1 MSKFEKLNVDIRTG
15 HGTSA
20 ARRTRLQNK
29 VPGVVYHSGAEG
41 ILLSIDKIRLN
52 KALRTGQ
59 MIFEINVEDKNQFVL
74 VKEIQYHPVTDE
86 IMHIDFQKVKED
98 EKISLDVAVRS
109 IGDAQGVKLGGIL
122 VQMLNSVS
130 VKCKPSEIPE
140 FLEIDVTE
148 MEMNTNLFVKD
159 ITLPADIEMLTADDI
174 AVVSVQEPK
183 EEKEEAVEVAED
195 ETSDD
200 TSDDAPDG
208 EDSSDSEKPSGDAEN
223 KSEEQPSDE
232 AKDESGDNS

>member
-1 MSKFEKLNVDIRTG
+1 MSKFEKLNVEIRKE

-29 VPGVVYHSGAEG
+29 VPAVVYHSGIEA
-41 ILLSIDKIRLN
+41 IPLSVDKISLN

-59 MIFEINVEDKNQFVL
+59 MIFEVNVDNKDQFVL

-86 IMHIDFQKVKED
+86 IIHIDFQKVKED

-109 IGDAQGVKLGGIL
+109 SGEAQGVKLGGLL
-122 VQMLNSVS
+122 VQMLNSVTI
-130 VKCKPSEIPE
+130 KCKPAEIPE
-140 FLEIDVTE
+140 FLEIDVTD

-159 ITLPADIEMLTADDI
+159 ITLPTDVEMLTAEDI

-183 EEKEEAVEVAED
+183 QETEEEVVE
-195 ETSDD
+195 
-200 TSDDAPDG
+200 
-208 EDSSDSEKPSGDAEN
+208 GDAE
-223 KSEEQPSDE
+223 SDE
-232 AKDESGDNS
+232 ADEVSDADEQPAEGEAKEESSEEAKDDAGDEG

>member
-41 ILLSIDKIRLN
+41 ISLSIDKISLN

-109 IGDAQGVKLGGIL
+109 IGDSQGVKLGGIL
-122 VQMLNSVS
+122 VQMLNSVTI
-130 VKCKPSEIPE
+130 KCKPAEIPE
-140 FLEIDVTE
+140 FLEIDVTD
-148 MEMNTNLFVKD
+148 MEINTNLFVKD
-159 ITLPADIEMLTADDI
+159 ITLPEDVEMLTAEDI

-183 EEKEEAVEVAED
+183 QEKEEEEVAED
-195 ETSDD
+195 TESSETDESSDAD
-200 TSDDAPDG
+200 EKPAENEATDESSEKAKDDA
-208 EDSSDSEKPSGDAEN
+208 GDE
-223 KSEEQPSDE
+223 
-232 AKDESGDNS
+232 G